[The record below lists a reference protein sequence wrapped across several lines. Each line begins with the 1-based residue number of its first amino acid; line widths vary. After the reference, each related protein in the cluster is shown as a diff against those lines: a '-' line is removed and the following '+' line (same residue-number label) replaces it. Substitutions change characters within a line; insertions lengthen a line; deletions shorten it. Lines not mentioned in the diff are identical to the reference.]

1 MDEFELR
8 LTRATNGFMEAK
20 ILMAGVELRLFDR
33 LAEGSATVA
42 ALAADLE
49 VTERGVAIL
58 ADALVGYGYLTRQG
72 DRYANTP
79 NTDRALVR
87 GRPGSQAYIIGHRN
101 LMYRSWGQLEQV
113 VRRGRQVPE
122 KAKATLADR
131 EANRNFIL
139 GMAEVSRERQGAIL
153 DRLPLADASLFVDL
167 GGGPAHYACEAVRRH
182 PGLRALLV
190 DLPLTVEVA
199 REFIEGQ
206 GGSDRV
212 ATLVCD
218 FYGVPEL
225 DLGEPADVMLI
236 SQVLHAEGPDENAA
250 LLKKVAPWVKPG
262 GAVVIV
268 ENLLDPDRAGPV
280 HATTFAVNMLT
291 GTQRGRTYT
300 ADEVC
305 DWLRDAAFE
314 PGEVDEIAP
323 RTQLIL
329 ARRATSSSAASS
341 SPTA

>member
-1 MDEFELR
+1 MAH
-8 LTRATNGFMEAK
+8 TRKTADN
-20 ILMAGVELRLFDR
+20 VEQ
-33 LAEGSATVA
+33 LAIRVNVGGS
-42 ALAADLE
+42 E
-49 VTERGVAIL
+49 VT
-58 ADALVGYGYLTRQG
+58 
-72 DRYANTP
+72 
-79 NTDRALVR
+79 
-87 GRPGSQAYIIGHRN
+87 GRTG
-101 LMYRSWGQLEQV
+101 
-113 VRRGRQVPE
+113 E
-122 KAKATLADR
+122 KWAADR
-131 EANRNFIL
+131 EYVA
-139 GMAEVSRERQGAIL
+139 GSWGCL
-153 DRLPLADASLFVDL
+153 DSATTDVLTTNQSIACIETIDA
-167 GGGPAHYACEAVRRH
+167 A
-182 PGLRALLV
+182 
-190 DLPLTVEVA
+190 
-199 REFIEGQ
+199 
-206 GGSDRV
+206 
-212 ATLVCD
+212 
-218 FYGVPEL
+218 L